1 MQLERLQNK
10 KRKNSMLTLFQIAKN
25 KLQSNGQIAVKAAT
39 GILDSI
45 IARAKIRTLEKEKKK
60 YYIEIGKK
68 LYDMSSDGCD
78 IAFEEE
84 IASINK
90 LQKKIEQIEDS
101 IPTKKKPSSG
111 SRMVCSGCGSIIDN
125 DVAYCPYCGMQ
136 LNTKAYASATDE
148 KIIEDDGKKKITLET
163 ILLQGNEE
171 YFDPSDE
178 GIEETVKIQSS
189 SNENDFKNFFDDAE

>member
-1 MQLERLQNK
+1 MQLERLKNK
-10 KRKNSMLTLFQIAKN
+10 RGKDSMSTLFQIAKN
-25 KLQSNGQIAVKAAT
+25 KLQSNRQVAAEAT
-39 GILDSI
+39 TEILDSI
-45 IARAKIRTLEKEKKK
+45 IARAKIKAIEKEKKK

-68 LYDMSSDGCD
+68 LYDMSSDGGN

-90 LQKKIEQIEDS
+90 LQKRIEQIEDNIS
-101 IPTKKKPSSG
+101 TKKRPSSE
-111 SRMVCSGCGSIIDN
+111 SRMVCPGCGSNIDN
-125 DVAYCPYCGMQ
+125 DAVYCPYCGMQ
-136 LNTKAYASATDE
+136 LNTKAYAPVNDE

-163 ILLQGNEE
+163 ILPQSDDE

-189 SNENDFKNFFDDAE
+189 SDEDDFKNFFNDAE

>member
-1 MQLERLQNK
+1 M
-10 KRKNSMLTLFQIAKN
+10 STLFQIAKN
-25 KLQSNGQIAVKAAT
+25 KLQSNGRIATEAAA

-45 IARAKIRTLEKEKKK
+45 VARAKIRALEKEKKK

-68 LYDMSSDGCD
+68 LYDMSSDGSN

-84 IASINK
+84 VASINK
-90 LQKKIEQIEDS
+90 LQKKIEQIEES
-101 IPTKKKPSSG
+101 IPTKKRPSSV
-111 SRMVCSGCGSIIDN
+111 SRMVCSGCGSAIDS

-136 LNTKAYASATDE
+136 LNTKAYAPVNDE

-163 ILLQGNEE
+163 ILPQSDDE

-178 GIEETVKIQSS
+178 GIEETVKAQTSD
-189 SNENDFKNFFDDAE
+189 EDDFKNFFNDAE

>member
-1 MQLERLQNK
+1 M
-10 KRKNSMLTLFQIAKN
+10 STLFQIAKN
-25 KLQSNGQIAVKAAT
+25 KLQSSGQITVKAAT
-39 GILDSI
+39 GILDGI

-68 LYDMSSDGCD
+68 LYDMSSDGGD

-84 IASINK
+84 IALINK

-101 IPTKKKPSSG
+101 IPTKKKLSPG
-111 SRMVCSGCGSIIDN
+111 SRMVCPKCGSTIDN

-136 LNTKAYASATDE
+136 VNPKVYASANDE

-163 ILLQGNEE
+163 ILPQSEDE

-178 GIEETVKIQSS
+178 GIEETVNTQTSD
-189 SNENDFKNFFDDAE
+189 EDDFKNFFDDAE

>member
-1 MQLERLQNK
+1 M
-10 KRKNSMLTLFQIAKN
+10 SALFQIAKN
-25 KLQSNGQIAVKAAT
+25 KLQSNGQVAAKAAA

-68 LYDMSSDGCD
+68 LYDMSSDGGD

-84 IASINK
+84 VASINK
-90 LQKKIEQIEDS
+90 LQKKIEQIEES
-101 IPTKKKPSSG
+101 IPTKKRLSPEF
-111 SRMVCSGCGSIIDN
+111 RMVCPGCGSNIDN
-125 DVAYCPYCGMQ
+125 DVVYCPYCGIQ
-136 LNTKAYASATDE
+136 LNTKAHAPVNDE

-163 ILLQGNEE
+163 ILPQSDDE

-189 SNENDFKNFFDDAE
+189 SDEDDFKNFFNDV

>member
-1 MQLERLQNK
+1 MT
-10 KRKNSMLTLFQIAKN
+10 TLFQIAKN
-25 KLQSNGQIAVKAAT
+25 KLQSNGQIAAEAAA

-45 IARAKIRTLEKEKKK
+45 IARAKIKAIEKEKKK

-68 LYDMSSDGCD
+68 LYDMSSDGGN

-90 LQKKIEQIEDS
+90 LQKRIEQIEDN
-101 IPTKKKPSSG
+101 IPTKKKLSSV
-111 SRMVCSGCGSIIDN
+111 SRMVCSGCGSAIDN

-136 LNTKAYASATDE
+136 LNTKAYASADDE
-148 KIIEDDGKKKITLET
+148 EIIEDDGKKKITLET
-163 ILLQGNEE
+163 ILPQNDDE

-189 SNENDFKNFFDDAE
+189 SDEADFKDF

>member
-1 MQLERLQNK
+1 M
-10 KRKNSMLTLFQIAKN
+10 STLFQIAKN
-25 KLQSNGQIAVKAAT
+25 KLQSNGQIAVKAAA
-39 GILDSI
+39 GILDSV

-84 IASINK
+84 VASIDE
-90 LQKKIEQIEDS
+90 LQKKIEQIEES
-101 IPTKKKPSSG
+101 IPAKKRPSPE
-111 SRMVCSGCGSIIDN
+111 SRMVCSGCGSAIDN

-136 LNTKAYASATDE
+136 LNTKAYASADDE
-148 KIIEDDGKKKITLET
+148 RIIEDDGKKKITLET
-163 ILLQGNEE
+163 ILPQSDDEC
-171 YFDPSDE
+171 FDPSDE

-189 SNENDFKNFFDDAE
+189 SDEDDFNNFFNDTE

>member
-1 MQLERLQNK
+1 
-10 KRKNSMLTLFQIAKN
+10 MLTLFQIAKN
-25 KLQSNGQIAVKAAT
+25 KLQSNGQNAVKAAT

-68 LYDMSSDGCD
+68 LYDMSSGGCD

-111 SRMVCSGCGSIIDN
+111 SRIVCSGCGSIIDN
-125 DVAYCPYCGMQ
+125 DVAYCPYRGMQ
-136 LNTKAYASATDE
+136 LNTKMYASANDE
-148 KIIEDDGKKKITLET
+148 KIIEDDGKKKIMLET
-163 ILLQGNEE
+163 ILPQGNEE

>member
-1 MQLERLQNK
+1 
-10 KRKNSMLTLFQIAKN
+10 MLTLFQIAKN

-45 IARAKIRTLEKEKKK
+45 IARAKIRTLEKEKRK

-68 LYDMSSDGCD
+68 LYDMSPDRGD

-111 SRMVCSGCGSIIDN
+111 SRIVCSGCGSTIDN

-136 LNTKAYASATDE
+136 LNAKAYTSANDE
-148 KIIEDDGKKKITLET
+148 KIIEDDGKKKIMLET
-163 ILLQGNEE
+163 ILPQGNEE

-178 GIEETVKIQSS
+178 GIEETVKTQTSD
-189 SNENDFKNFFDDAE
+189 EDDFKNFFDDAE

>member
-1 MQLERLQNK
+1 
-10 KRKNSMLTLFQIAKN
+10 MLTLFQIAKN

-68 LYDMSSDGCD
+68 LYDMSSGGCD

-111 SRMVCSGCGSIIDN
+111 SRIVCSGCGSIIDN

-136 LNTKAYASATDE
+136 LNPKVYASANDE
-148 KIIEDDGKKKITLET
+148 KIIEDDGKKRITLET
-163 ILLQGNEE
+163 ILPQGNEE

-178 GIEETVKIQSS
+178 GIEETVKTQTSD
-189 SNENDFKNFFDDAE
+189 EDDFKNFFGDAE

>member
-1 MQLERLQNK
+1 M
-10 KRKNSMLTLFQIAKN
+10 STLFQIAKN
-25 KLQSNGQIAVKAAT
+25 KLQSNGQIAAKAAT

-68 LYDMSSDGCD
+68 LYDMSSDGED

-84 IASINK
+84 VALINK
-90 LQKKIEQIEDS
+90 LQKKIEQIEES
-101 IPTKKKPSSG
+101 ITTKKRPSTV
-111 SRMVCSGCGSIIDN
+111 SRMVCSGCSSTIDS

-136 LNTKAYASATDE
+136 LDTKAYASADDE
-148 KIIEDDGKKKITLET
+148 RIIEDDGKKKITLET
-163 ILLQGNEE
+163 ILPHGDDE

-178 GIEETVKIQSS
+178 EIEETVKTQTSD
-189 SNENDFKNFFDDAE
+189 EDDFKNFFNDAE

>member
-1 MQLERLQNK
+1 M
-10 KRKNSMLTLFQIAKN
+10 STLFQIAKN

-45 IARAKIRTLEKEKKK
+45 IAKAKIRTLEKEKKK

-68 LYDMSSDGCD
+68 LYDMSSDGSN

-84 IASINK
+84 VASINK
-90 LQKKIEQIEDS
+90 LQKKIEQIEES
-101 IPTKKKPSSG
+101 IPAKKRPSPE
-111 SRMVCSGCGSIIDN
+111 SRMVCSGCGSAIDN

-136 LNTKAYASATDE
+136 LNTKAYASADDE
-148 KIIEDDGKKKITLET
+148 RIIEDDGKKKITLET
-163 ILLQGNEE
+163 ILPQSDDE

-178 GIEETVKIQSS
+178 GIEEMVKAQTSD
-189 SNENDFKNFFDDAE
+189 EDDFKNFFNDAE

>member
-1 MQLERLQNK
+1 M
-10 KRKNSMLTLFQIAKN
+10 STLFQIAKN
-25 KLQSNGQIAVKAAT
+25 KLQSSGQITVEATT
-39 GILDSI
+39 GILDGI
-45 IARAKIRTLEKEKKK
+45 IARAKIRTLEKEKRK

-68 LYDMSSDGCD
+68 LYDMSHDGGD

-90 LQKKIEQIEDS
+90 LQKKIEQIGDS
-101 IPTKKKPSSG
+101 IPTKKKLSPG
-111 SRMVCSGCGSIIDN
+111 SRMVCPECGSTIDN
-125 DVAYCPYCGMQ
+125 DVVYCPYCGMQ
-136 LNTKAYASATDE
+136 LNAKTYASANDE
-148 KIIEDDGKKKITLET
+148 KIIEDDGKKRITLET
-163 ILLQGNEE
+163 ILPQGNEE

>member
-25 KLQSNGQIAVKAAT
+25 KLQSNGQIAMKAAT

-111 SRMVCSGCGSIIDN
+111 SRMVCLGCGSTIDN
-125 DVAYCPYCGMQ
+125 DVAYCPYCRMQ
-136 LNTKAYASATDE
+136 LNPKVYAPANDE
-148 KIIEDDGKKKITLET
+148 KIIEDDGKKRIMLET
-163 ILLQGNEE
+163 ILSQGNEE

-178 GIEETVKIQSS
+178 GIEETVKTQTSD
-189 SNENDFKNFFDDAE
+189 EDDFKNFFGDAE

>member
-111 SRMVCSGCGSIIDN
+111 SRIVCSGCGSIIDN

-136 LNTKAYASATDE
+136 LNPKAYTSANDE
-148 KIIEDDGKKKITLET
+148 KIIEDDGKKRITLET
-163 ILLQGNEE
+163 ILPQSDDE

-178 GIEETVKIQSS
+178 GIEETVKTQTSD
-189 SNENDFKNFFDDAE
+189 EDDFKNFFGDAE

>member
-1 MQLERLQNK
+1 M
-10 KRKNSMLTLFQIAKN
+10 STLFQIAKN
-25 KLQSNGQIAVKAAT
+25 KLQNNGQIAVKAAT

-45 IARAKIRTLEKEKKK
+45 IARAKIRALEKEKKK

-68 LYDMSSDGCD
+68 LYDMSSDGSD

-90 LQKKIEQIEDS
+90 LQRKIEQIEES
-101 IPTKKKPSSG
+101 IPTKKKPSSV
-111 SRMVCSGCGSIIDN
+111 SRMVCSGCGSTIDN

-136 LNTKAYASATDE
+136 LDTKAYASADDE
-148 KIIEDDGKKKITLET
+148 RIIEDDGKKKITLET
-163 ILLQGNEE
+163 VLPQSDDE

-178 GIEETVKIQSS
+178 GIEETVKGQSPD
-189 SNENDFKNFFDDAE
+189 EDDFKNFFNDAE

>member
-1 MQLERLQNK
+1 M
-10 KRKNSMLTLFQIAKN
+10 STLFQIAKN
-25 KLQSNGQIAVKAAT
+25 KLQSNGQIAVKAAA

-45 IARAKIRTLEKEKKK
+45 IAKAKIRTLEKEKKK

-68 LYDMSSDGCD
+68 LYDMSSDGSN

-84 IASINK
+84 VASINK
-90 LQKKIEQIEDS
+90 LQKKIEQIEES
-101 IPTKKKPSSG
+101 IPAKKRPSPE
-111 SRMVCSGCGSIIDN
+111 SRMVCSGCGSAIDN

-136 LNTKAYASATDE
+136 LNTKAHAPVNDE

-163 ILLQGNEE
+163 ILPQSDDE

-178 GIEETVKIQSS
+178 GIEEMVKAQTSD
-189 SNENDFKNFFDDAE
+189 EDDFKNFFNDAE

>member
-1 MQLERLQNK
+1 M
-10 KRKNSMLTLFQIAKN
+10 STLFQIAKN
-25 KLQSNGQIAVKAAT
+25 KLQSNGQIAVKATT

-45 IARAKIRTLEKEKKK
+45 IARAKIRTLEKEKRK

-68 LYDMSSDGCD
+68 LYDMSPDGGD

-111 SRMVCSGCGSIIDN
+111 SRIVCSGCGSTIDN

-136 LNTKAYASATDE
+136 LNPKVYASANDE
-148 KIIEDDGKKKITLET
+148 KIIEDDGKKRITLET
-163 ILLQGNEE
+163 ILPQGDDE

-178 GIEETVKIQSS
+178 GIEETVKTQIPD
-189 SNENDFKNFFDDAE
+189 EDDFKNFFGDAE

>member
-1 MQLERLQNK
+1 
-10 KRKNSMLTLFQIAKN
+10 MLTLFQIAKN

-45 IARAKIRTLEKEKKK
+45 IARAKIRTLEKEKRK

-68 LYDMSSDGCD
+68 LYDMSPDRGD

-111 SRMVCSGCGSIIDN
+111 SRIVCSGCGSTIDN

-136 LNTKAYASATDE
+136 LNPKVYTSANDE
-148 KIIEDDGKKKITLET
+148 KIIEDDGKKKIMLET
-163 ILLQGNEE
+163 ILPQGNEE

-178 GIEETVKIQSS
+178 GIEETVKTQTSD
-189 SNENDFKNFFDDAE
+189 EDDFKNFFNDAE

>member
-1 MQLERLQNK
+1 M
-10 KRKNSMLTLFQIAKN
+10 STLFQIAKN
-25 KLQSNGQIAVKAAT
+25 KLQSNGQIAVEAAT

-45 IARAKIRTLEKEKKK
+45 IAGAKIRAIEKEKKK

-68 LYDMSSDGCD
+68 LYDMSSDGSN

-90 LQKKIEQIEDS
+90 LQKRIEQIEDN
-101 IPTKKKPSSG
+101 IPTKKRLSSV
-111 SRMVCSGCGSIIDN
+111 SRMVCSGCGSTIDN

-136 LNTKAYASATDE
+136 LNTKAYASADDE
-148 KIIEDDGKKKITLET
+148 RIIEDDGKKKITLET
-163 ILLQGNEE
+163 ILPQNDDE

-189 SNENDFKNFFDDAE
+189 SDEADFKNF

>member
-1 MQLERLQNK
+1 M
-10 KRKNSMLTLFQIAKN
+10 STLFQIAKN

-45 IARAKIRTLEKEKKK
+45 IAKAKIRTLEKEKKK

-68 LYDMSSDGCD
+68 LYDMSSDGSN

-84 IASINK
+84 VASINK
-90 LQKKIEQIEDS
+90 LQKKIEQIEES
-101 IPTKKKPSSG
+101 IPTKKRPSPE
-111 SRMVCSGCGSIIDN
+111 SRMVCSGCGSTIDN

-136 LNTKAYASATDE
+136 LNTKAYASADDE
-148 KIIEDDGKKKITLET
+148 RIIEDDGKKKITLET
-163 ILLQGNEE
+163 ILPQSDDE

-178 GIEETVKIQSS
+178 GIEEMVKAQTSD
-189 SNENDFKNFFDDAE
+189 EDDFKNFFNDAE

>member
-1 MQLERLQNK
+1 M
-10 KRKNSMLTLFQIAKN
+10 STLFQIAKN
-25 KLQSNGQIAVKAAT
+25 KLQSNGQIAAKAAA

-45 IARAKIRTLEKEKKK
+45 IARAKIRALEKEKKK

-84 IASINK
+84 IASIDE
-90 LQKKIEQIEDS
+90 LQKKIEQIEES
-101 IPTKKKPSSG
+101 IPAKKRPSSE
-111 SRMVCSGCGSIIDN
+111 SRMVCPGCGSTIDN
-125 DVAYCPYCGMQ
+125 DVAYCPCCGIQ
-136 LNTKAYASATDE
+136 LDPKAYASANDE

-163 ILLQGNEE
+163 VLPQGDDE

-178 GIEETVKIQSS
+178 GIEKTVKIQSS
-189 SNENDFKNFFDDAE
+189 SDEDDFNNFFNDTE

>member
-1 MQLERLQNK
+1 MRLEQLKNK
-10 KRKNSMLTLFQIAKN
+10 KERNSMSTLFQIAKN
-25 KLQSNGQIAVKAAT
+25 KLQSSGQITVKAAT

-68 LYDMSSDGCD
+68 LYDMSSGGCD

-111 SRMVCSGCGSIIDN
+111 SRIVCSGCGSTIDN

-136 LNTKAYASATDE
+136 LNPKMYASANDE
-148 KIIEDDGKKKITLET
+148 KIIEDDGKKRITLET
-163 ILLQGNEE
+163 ILPQSDE

-178 GIEETVKIQSS
+178 GIEETVKTQTSD
-189 SNENDFKNFFDDAE
+189 EDDFKNFFGDAE